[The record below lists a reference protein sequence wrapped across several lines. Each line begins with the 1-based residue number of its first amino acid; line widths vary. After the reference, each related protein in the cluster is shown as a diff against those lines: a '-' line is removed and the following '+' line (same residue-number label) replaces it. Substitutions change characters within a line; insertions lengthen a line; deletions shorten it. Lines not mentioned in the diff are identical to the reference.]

1 MAKKRDHLKL
11 VEKRTVPAA
20 GTARTSA
27 ETASGASA
35 SDTEKGAG
43 PISEIDELYQ
53 KPLGEFTAARNAL
66 AKKLGKAG
74 ADIKTLEKPS
84 APAWGVN
91 QLFWHE
97 RPTWDRLIETAEA
110 LREEH
115 RNHLS
120 GKPADIRQAEKV
132 HREAVKAASETVR
145 RLLTESG
152 DAATPATMAA
162 VTETLES
169 LPTSEAPGRLVRPL
183 KPQGFAALAGFAGL
197 TVRPV
202 SQLRPVKSRD
212 GRAGKDDA
220 ESAAARERVEAER
233 RAAEAADREAEE
245 ERQRARAAHAEA
257 VREAETAV
265 ERARAALDE
274 AHQEV
279 ERRSEALAAAR
290 EALRQVKRAT

>member
-1 MAKKRDHLKL
+1 MGRKPDHLRL
-11 VEKRTVPAA
+11 VGKGTVPAA
-20 GTARTSA
+20 ETARTS
-27 ETASGASA
+27 EDTAGGVSA
-35 SDTEKGAG
+35 AGHENGAG
-43 PISEIDELYQ
+43 PFSEIDELYQ
-53 KPLGEFTAARNAL
+53 KPLGEFTAVRNAL

-74 ADIKTLEKPS
+74 GDIKTLEKPS

-97 RPTWDRLIETAEA
+97 RGAWDRLIETAEA

-115 RNHLS
+115 RHHLS
-120 GKPADIRQAEKV
+120 GKPADLRQAEKV
-132 HREAVKAASETVR
+132 HREAVKAASDTVR
-145 RLLTESG
+145 RLLTASG

-162 VTETLES
+162 VTETLEA
-169 LPTSEAPGRLVRPL
+169 LPTAEPPGRLVRPL

-212 GRAGKDDA
+212 GADGKPDA
-220 ESAAARERVEAER
+220 ESVAARGREEAAR

-245 ERQRARAAHAEA
+245 ERERARAAHAEA
-257 VREAETAV
+257 VRTAEGAV

-274 AHQEV
+274 AHHEV
-279 ERRSEALAAAR
+279 ERRSEALAEAR

>member
-1 MAKKRDHLKL
+1 VANKRDHLKL
-11 VEKRTVPAA
+11 VEKGTVPAA
-20 GTARTSA
+20 ETARTSA
-27 ETASGASA
+27 DPAGGVSA
-35 SDTEKGAG
+35 SRVENGAG
-43 PISEIDELYQ
+43 PFSEIDSLYQ

-66 AKKLGKAG
+66 AKQLGKAG
-74 ADIKTLEKPS
+74 GDVKTLEKPS

-97 RPTWDRLIETAEA
+97 RSAYDRLIEAAEA

-120 GKPADIRQAEKV
+120 GQPADIRQAEKI
-132 HREAVKAASETVR
+132 HRDAVKAASETVR
-145 RLLTESG
+145 RLLTDAG

-169 LPTSEAPGRLVRPL
+169 LPTSEPPGRLVRPL

-197 TVRPV
+197 AVRPV

-212 GRAGKDDA
+212 GSNARTDA
-220 ESAAARERVEAER
+220 DSAAARESEAAR
-233 RAAEAADREAEE
+233 RAAEAADRKAEE
-245 ERQRARAAHAEA
+245 ERQRARAAHAAA
-257 VREAETAV
+257 VREAEAAV

-290 EALRQVKRAT
+290 EALRQLKRAT

>member
-1 MAKKRDHLKL
+1 MAKKHDHLKL
-11 VEKRTVPAA
+11 VEKGPGPAA

-27 ETASGASA
+27 ETAGGASA
-35 SDTEKGAG
+35 SETEKGAG
-43 PISEIDELYQ
+43 PTSEIDELYQ

-74 ADIKTLEKPS
+74 GDIKTLEKPS

-97 RPTWDRLIETAEA
+97 RASWDRLIETAEA
-110 LREEH
+110 LRDEH

-169 LPTSEAPGRLVRPL
+169 LPASESPGRLVRPL

-197 TVRPV
+197 AVRPV
-202 SQLRPVKSRD
+202 SQLRPVKSRE
-212 GRAGKDDA
+212 GTAGKGDA
-220 ESAAARERVEAER
+220 ENAAAREREEAER

-245 ERQRARAAHAEA
+245 EQQRARAAHAEA
-257 VREAETAV
+257 VRDAETAV